1 MNNKIFT
8 YFTTFTTFL
17 INKKKYE
24 YYENDIKLY
33 GINWYEREKCNKKY
47 INEELGQQLRNDSI
61 DQY

>member
-33 GINWYEREKCNKKY
+33 GIKWYEREKYNK
-47 INEELGQQLRNDSI
+47 N
-61 DQY
+61 